1 MINLNKQQLK
11 RKLDY
16 HYRAFDKSTISPD
29 PVEFPQRYSNYCD
42 IEISAFLS
50 SIFAYGRVV
59 QIQKSL
65 TLLHD
70 LMDNQPYNFIQNY
83 SIKKGEKLFKNFIH
97 RFYKPEDIVILFN
110 ILRTVYDNYE
120 SLNKLFLLYYFEE
133 DKNLKNSISFF
144 SNNLKSLLKTKWEN
158 SPRLKFM
165 FPDSMKGS
173 ACKRMN
179 LFLRWMIRKDEIDL
193 GLWKEIPTSKLVIPV
208 DTHIAKICKELKL
221 TEHKVVS
228 WNMAEEI
235 TNNLAMF
242 NPKDPVKYDFALCH
256 ISMRKMQF

>member
-1 MINLNKQQLK
+1 MITLNKQQLK

-16 HYRAFDKSTISPD
+16 HYHAFDKSTISPD
-29 PVEFPQRYSNYCD
+29 PIEFPHRYSSIYD
-42 IEISAFLS
+42 IEISAFIS
-50 SIFAYGRVV
+50 GIFAYGRIE

-65 TLLHD
+65 TLLHN
-70 LMDNQPYNFIQNY
+70 LMENQPYNFIQNY
-83 SIKKGEKLFKNFIH
+83 TIDNGKKLFKNFIH

-144 SNNLKSLLKTKWEN
+144 TNNLKSLSKMEQNN
-158 SPRLKFM
+158 STGLKFM
-165 FPDSMKGS
+165 FPDPMKGS

-179 LFLRWMIRKDEIDL
+179 LFLRWMIRKDDIDF
-193 GLWKEIPTSKLVIPV
+193 GLWKEIPASKLVIPV

-221 TEHKVVS
+221 TKHKVVS

-235 TNNLAMF
+235 TNNLAEF

-256 ISMRKMQF
+256 IGMRKLHF